1 MNHDWVA
8 GRSVLITGG
17 NAGIGRATA
26 RALATRGAQVTIA
39 CRNAERAA
47 EARADIAAATG
58 TEIDVLSLDLGSLE
72 SIRGAAA
79 EFIDRHGS
87 LDVLVNNAGV
97 AALGRRR
104 ATHDGFE
111 IQFGVN
117 HLGHFLLTTLLL
129 DHLTGRIVNVSSA
142 AYGLA
147 RQGLRWEDLQ
157 WERDYDGWQAYGAS
171 KLCNLYFTWEL
182 ADRCSERGVTVN
194 ALHPGF
200 VDTGLGHRRPE
211 DGGRPRPAPPNGA
224 RDRATSVDIA
234 ALGTPLAP
242 EQGART
248 SIMLAA
254 DASVAGVTGA
264 YYDDTQRRIDDL
276 GPIVHDRVASAR
288 LWRISE
294 ELVAER

>member
-1 MNHDWVA
+1 MLV
-8 GRSVLITGG
+8 TGG

-26 RALATRGAQVTIA
+26 RALAARGARVTIA

-47 EARADIAAATG
+47 EARADIGAATG
-58 TEIDVLSLDLGSLE
+58 AGVDVLPIDLGSLD

-79 EFIDRHGS
+79 EFSDRHGS
-87 LDVLVNNAGV
+87 LDVLVNNAGL

-104 ATHDGFE
+104 ITHDGFE
-111 IQFGVN
+111 SQFGVN

-129 DHLTGRIVNVSSA
+129 DHITSRIVNVSSA

-147 RQGLRWEDLQ
+147 RHGLRWNDLQ
-157 WERDYDGWQAYGAS
+157 WEQVYDGWQAYGAS

-182 ADRCSERGVTVN
+182 ADRCAERGVTVN

-200 VDTGLGHRRPE
+200 VDTDLGHRRPE
-211 DGGRPRPAPPNGA
+211 DGGQPHPAPLDGAPN
-224 RDRATSVDIA
+224 RATSVDISR
-234 ALGTPLAP
+234 LGTPLAP

-276 GPIVHDRVASAR
+276 GPIAHDRVASAR

-294 ELVAER
+294 ALVAER